1 MLLGQI
7 IIALMYLVYLA
18 EIVIIGQ
25 RTERIVIDAT
35 HAAAMMAM
43 SVVAVMRR
51 KVREIICNQ
60 NVARVH
66 STIGLIKVNVAVT
79 VSCQCG
85 CWRRTQ
91 WQTQTLTQSLRL
103 TDSLSFYDCV
113 WVCVCVYCSQTV
125 RHWRGVECSRQAAKL
140 KGLWKS
146 TVKKIPTWTF
156 LMNTVRMGWSSE
168 KHT

>member
-91 WQTQTLTQSLRL
+91 
-103 TDSLSFYDCV
+103 
-113 WVCVCVYCSQTV
+113 
-125 RHWRGVECSRQAAKL
+125 
-140 KGLWKS
+140 
-146 TVKKIPTWTF
+146 
-156 LMNTVRMGWSSE
+156 
-168 KHT
+168 